1 MNGFAY
7 SIQTET
13 ASRRR
18 ESRSRGIC
26 LPKVFIKKGMELSV
40 NSVSKDCYGAADSY
54 KLSFHVLS
62 QFSTS
67 FPAIDLYRNVA
78 VQKRI
83 RQALNSLEELNP
95 SAFNLVRLKSGTDED
110 YVSVNRMDY
119 WEPSYENCRKYRPR
133 IEGDRIAGY
142 AKLTAGD
149 VRRSHVLA
157 VGILSISIWPC
168 S

>member
-1 MNGFAY
+1 M
-7 SIQTET
+7 SEEQEVI
-13 ASRRR
+13 
-18 ESRSRGIC
+18 
-26 LPKVFIKKGMELSV
+26 
-40 NSVSKDCYGAADSY
+40 SVSEYVADHEQLARIIFSP
-54 KLSFHVLS
+54 SMVLGEV
-62 QFSTS
+62 
-67 FPAIDLYRNVA
+67 VA
-78 VQKRI
+78 
-83 RQALNSLEELNP
+83 P

-157 VGILSISIWPC
+157 AGILSISIWPC

>member
-26 LPKVFIKKGMELSV
+26 LL
-40 NSVSKDCYGAADSY
+40 N
-54 KLSFHVLS
+54 
-62 QFSTS
+62 

-83 RQALNSLEELNP
+83 RQALNRLEELNP

-110 YVSVNRMDY
+110 YAFHAGI
-119 WEPSYENCRKYRPR
+119 SY
-133 IEGDRIAGY
+133 
-142 AKLTAGD
+142 TAGSELIKGHCESPEFLM
-149 VRRSHVLA
+149 VTSMLA
-157 VGILSISIWPC
+157 SQSIFVPL
-168 S
+168 